1 MINKKVLLL
10 HCQNENIYET
20 PMNNFQ
26 FETEFVNQLAG
37 VEKKRYVQQIRIAK
51 ILYIEG
57 PQTTSILCKRLKIS
71 APNMMTI
78 LGEMVDKKIVEKKGQ
93 GESIGGR
100 KPDLYGV
107 TSDSFYVMGIEMGIY
122 KTQIAIFNAEN
133 QQVTD
138 IEEYS
143 IELNNNKETLELIV
157 ETINSFIARSG
168 VDRKKLLGIGV
179 SMPGLI
185 DSVNG
190 INHTYLNYR
199 EGAVASLL
207 EEKIGRPVF
216 IENDANA
223 MALAEF
229 RLGCAKEKKNV
240 LVMYLDWGIGLGMV
254 LDGKLYRGAS
264 GFAGE
269 FSHIPMVE
277 NGLLCRCG
285 KLGCMETVS
294 SGTTILQMAKKGVE
308 DGKTSILLE
317 DNKSSSNYLVLK
329 NVIKAALNGDQY
341 AINILDETGKNL
353 GKGISIL
360 IQLLNPEL
368 IVLCGKLAESGELIT
383 TPIQQGINTH
393 AMKQIREISNVVVSN
408 FGSGIGM
415 FGALAV
421 VMENIF
427 DNYIASYGK

>member
-10 HCQNENIYET
+10 HCQNENIYKT

-57 PQTTSILCKRLKIS
+57 PQTTSKLCKRLKIS

-107 TSDSFYVMGIEMGIY
+107 TADSFYVMGVEMGIY

-133 QQVTD
+133 QQVTE

-143 IELNNNKETLELIV
+143 IELNNEKETLELIV
-157 ETINSFIARSG
+157 ETINSFIAKSG

-185 DSVNG
+185 DSVHG
-190 INHTYLNYR
+190 INHTYLNYE

-223 MALAEF
+223 MALAEY
-229 RLGCAKEKKNV
+229 RLGCAKEKKDV

-269 FSHIPMVE
+269 FSHIPMAE
-277 NGLLCRCG
+277 DGQLCRCG

-294 SGTTILQMAKKGVE
+294 SGTTILEMAKKGVQE
-308 DGKTSILLE
+308 GKTSISLD

-329 NVIKAALNGDQY
+329 NVIKAALDGDQY

-393 AMKQIREISNVVVSN
+393 AMKQILETANVVVSN
-408 FGSGIGM
+408 FGSEIGM